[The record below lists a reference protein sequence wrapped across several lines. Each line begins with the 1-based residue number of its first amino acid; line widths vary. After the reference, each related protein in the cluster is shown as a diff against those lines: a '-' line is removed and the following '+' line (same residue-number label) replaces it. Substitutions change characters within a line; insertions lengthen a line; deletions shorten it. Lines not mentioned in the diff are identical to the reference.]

1 MKIRLCIIIVLIA
14 VINSSSYSQWQRW
27 QQLPD
32 MPTARFGHCSVV
44 YQDKV
49 WNIGG
54 KNQIGSTLNSIDCFN
69 LKTGQWEVN
78 VSPLLHA
85 RFHAAA
91 VVYNGRIFVIG
102 GHNERQILNS
112 VEYYDPS
119 DRQWKEFTP
128 LLHVREGLNAI
139 VFEGK
144 LYVLGGL
151 SLLGFFPA
159 PIDLVEFWDD
169 GTQTW
174 QESSSWRL
182 LTPRM
187 LMQSVVIGRYVY
199 TLGGLRFDQ
208 DLNSVESFATNIGG
222 EFKKELSSPRF
233 YFSAVTVQN
242 IIYVLGG
249 LRFQDTTSA
258 EKLFTD
264 SIEFYEPEQNKWFR
278 LEINMST
285 PRAGLTAVSYQ
296 NEIYVFGGLDSNLK
310 VLRTAERLGGPP
322 TGVADRDESFQQPTR
337 HELLSNYPNPF
348 NSATTIRFQ
357 IAKVERELQL
367 VIFNLMG
374 NPVRTFQLNSLSPG
388 NHQIQWDGRDE
399 YGRTVESGVYLAQ
412 LRSTQYRG
420 AVLKLTFVK

>member
-1 MKIRLCIIIVLIA
+1 MKIRLCIITVLTV
-14 VINSSSYSQWQRW
+14 VISSVGFSQWQGW

-54 KNQIGSTLNSIDCFN
+54 KNQIGSSLKSIDCFN
-69 LKTGQWEVN
+69 LKTKQWEAN
-78 VSPLLHA
+78 VPPLLHA

-119 DRQWKEFTP
+119 EQQWKEFAP
-128 LLHVREGLNAI
+128 LLRIREGLNAI

-151 SLLGFFPA
+151 SIRGFFPA
-159 PIDLVEFWDD
+159 PIDTVEFLDEP
-169 GTQTW
+169 TTETW
-174 QESSSWRL
+174 QLSTSWRL

-199 TLGGLRFDQ
+199 TLGGLRFDD
-208 DLNSVESFATNIGG
+208 DLDSVERFATNIGSESFG
-222 EFKKELSSPRF
+222 KLPTSLF

-249 LRFQDTTSA
+249 IRLDSLSA
-258 EKLFTD
+258 ERLFSD
-264 SIEFYEPEQNKWFR
+264 SIHFCEPEQNKWFPLNIKLPTR
-278 LEINMST
+278 
-285 PRAGLTAVSYQ
+285 RAGFTAVTHN
-296 NEIYVFGGLDSNLK
+296 NEIYIFGGLDSDLK
-310 VLRTAERLGGPP
+310 ALRTAQQLVGPS
-322 TGVADRDESFQQPTR
+322 TGIADRDESLQQPTQ

-348 NSATTIRFQ
+348 NSVTTINFQ

-374 NPVRTFQLNSLSPG
+374 NPVRSFQLNSLSPG

-399 YGRTVESGVYLAQ
+399 NGRMVESGIYLAQ
-412 LRSTQYRG
+412 LRSAQYRG
-420 AVLKLTFVK
+420 TVLKLSFIK